1 MKDKLFFRIVEKY
14 VLLQIHLQVFFQ
26 IKLMFQQKQKQRK
39 CYKHVVKK
47 TEMLFSH
54 LLLVEA
60 NKIIILGD
68 MVTEQY

>member
-14 VLLQIHLQVFFQ
+14 VLLQVFFQ

-39 CYKHVVKK
+39 CYKRVVKK
-47 TEMLFSH
+47 TEMFFSH

-68 MVTEQY
+68 MVAEQY